1 MIELSFAEVVL
12 RNGVLTLC
20 TESQTELFLF
30 GGYTSRLKNIAGNV
44 TLELSLS
51 ACWLGA
57 NTFWIWFILP
67 SLLLLNQR
75 KKEVIIVV
83 NQIERNTSNF
93 ADASVFLVARCTF
106 LVTRWFQGICGL
118 ANGTWNLEVQFC
130 LFENSIM
137 RRLSQS
143 TSSSGRA
150 RRRPCS
156 LWFLHFWILWSSLRW
171 KAKGFHLRSFSS
183 WSLN

>member
-75 KKEVIIVV
+75 KKRSSSSSTKLKEIQVIL
-83 NQIERNTSNF
+83 QTPLSF
-93 ADASVFLVARCTF
+93 LWQDALFSSQDGFKASVVWQMALETSRCNSAFLKILLWDDCLRVQARQDV
-106 LVTRWFQGICGL
+106 LVEDLAACDSFIFEFCGL
-118 ANGTWNLEVQFC
+118 PWDGKPKAFIC
-130 LFENSIM
+130 D
-137 RRLSQS
+137 
-143 TSSSGRA
+143 
-150 RRRPCS
+150 
-156 LWFLHFWILWSSLRW
+156 HFR
-171 KAKGFHLRSFSS
+171 HDR
-183 WSLN
+183 